1 MVSIEF
7 RSSATSWIQSI
18 VVLTLVKLMNVN
30 EDYGELSS
38 VASSVLCTDSSCSNT
53 LFVAGVW
60 KCMPQY
66 IWWICE
72 MVYGKNS
79 KENPIIRVRGKSSAM
94 MMMMMMLLSM
104 MKMMMDA
111 FNIS

>member
-7 RSSATSWIQSI
+7 SSPANSWIPSI
-18 VVLTLVKLMNVN
+18 VFFTLIKLMNVN

-38 VASSVLCTDSSCSNT
+38 VARSVLCTDTSCSNT

-79 KENPIIRVRGKSSAM
+79 KDKWIIWVREKYTAM
-94 MMMMMMLLSM
+94 MIMMFLFMM
-104 MKMMMDA
+104 MMMDA
-111 FNIS
+111 FSIS